1 MKKQSFI
8 IVVIVIALV
17 ALYVLWSSGKL
28 PGQVMGPEPLPTIT
42 KTDATNDIEQDLN
55 NVTITEED
63 EGFTEINTDLKSL

>member
-8 IVVIVIALV
+8 FVVTVIALV
-17 ALYVLWSSGKL
+17 AFYVLWSGGKL
-28 PGQVMGPEPLPTIT
+28 PGQVMGPEALPTIT

-63 EGFTEINTDLKSL
+63 EGFTEIQSDLKSL

>member
-1 MKKQSFI
+1 MKKQSFV

-17 ALYVLWSSGKL
+17 AIYVLWSSGKL
-28 PGQVMGPEPLPTIT
+28 PGQVMELPTIT

-63 EGFTEINTDLKSL
+63 EGFTEIQSDLKSL